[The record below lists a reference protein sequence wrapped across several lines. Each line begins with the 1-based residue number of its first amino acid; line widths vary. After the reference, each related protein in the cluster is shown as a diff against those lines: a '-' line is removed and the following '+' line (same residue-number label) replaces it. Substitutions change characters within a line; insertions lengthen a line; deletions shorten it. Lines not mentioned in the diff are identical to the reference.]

1 MASYRKVAFLDT
13 NALHFVDLYLREAGE
28 RKLFPFGGGEAEAYS
43 HLDGSTE
50 GKPREALT
58 KGLNAV
64 AYLLRGGVRVEY
76 SVIAELEMMAGRARG
91 RALERAA
98 AEGIPERMWT
108 RFSENETSG
117 RLLTHDLIQIRHSV
131 EKIGPT
137 LEAAGI
143 DASVADASRTR
154 DALELAKDV
163 AAAVY
168 MSMAD
173 CVIYASALVAEADEL
188 LSADH
193 YLRKTVNRL
202 KDNSMQDTRQQLQRR
217 VAAIRSGPLRPL
229 PAARKI
235 PKRKL

>member
-13 NALHFVDLYLREAGE
+13 NALHFVDLYLRRAGE
-28 RKLFPFGGGEAEAYS
+28 RKLFPLDGGEAEAYS

-50 GKPREALT
+50 GKLREALT

-64 AYLLRGGVRVEY
+64 AYLLRDEVRVEY

-108 RFSENETSG
+108 RFRENETSG
-117 RLLTHDLIQIRHSV
+117 RLLTQDLIQIRHRV
-131 EKIGPT
+131 EEIGPT

-163 AAAVY
+163 AAAIY

-188 LSADH
+188 LSADR
-193 YLRKTVNRL
+193 YLRKAVNRL
-202 KDNSMQDTRQQLQRR
+202 KDKSMQDTRLRLQQR
-217 VAAIRSGPLRPL
+217 VAAVRSGPLRPL

-235 PKRKL
+235 PARER